1 MNIRNYRKW
10 FYPIPYILP
19 FAFLVVL
26 FIYIPV
32 GNSFLYSL
40 TRWDGVSRQKVF
52 VGLSN
57 YINAF
62 KNDDVFLRCIRNN
75 IIYLVASF
83 LTNNLG
89 GLILAV
95 LIHQWIISRLHSKII
110 TTFYFTPNVVSMV
123 AVGYL
128 WRYIYNPFFGLLNT
142 FFKSLHLE
150 GMCLDWLGNPS
161 LAIYSICI
169 ASAWRYIGFS
179 TVVYLAGLQ
188 SIPNMYY
195 EAASLDGASKA
206 VQFRRISVPLLRE
219 TISVLAV
226 ISIVGSFQIFDLVFV
241 MTRGGPMNSS
251 EVMGTWLYRQAFVFF
266 KIGYGSSIAIVL
278 FFVIFIISFIF
289 MKLRSR
295 VTIEF

>member
-1 MNIRNYRKW
+1 
-10 FYPIPYILP
+10 
-19 FAFLVVL
+19 
-26 FIYIPV
+26 
-32 GNSFLYSL
+32 
-40 TRWDGVSRQKVF
+40 
-52 VGLSN
+52 
-57 YINAF
+57 
-62 KNDDVFLRCIRNN
+62 
-75 IIYLVASF
+75 
-83 LTNNLG
+83 
-89 GLILAV
+89 
-95 LIHQWIISRLHSKII
+95 
-110 TTFYFTPNVVSMV
+110 VVSMV